1 MGNTIQEIDEIDPDY
16 LNWIVSN
23 KEFND
28 KEVVANIIV
37 YRSIKMYNIEN
48 PVNLEDVIRNTQTR
62 LTEKM

>member
-23 KEFND
+23 KDFND

-48 PVNLEDVIRNTQTR
+48 PVNLEDVIRNMQIR
-62 LTEKM
+62 LTENM